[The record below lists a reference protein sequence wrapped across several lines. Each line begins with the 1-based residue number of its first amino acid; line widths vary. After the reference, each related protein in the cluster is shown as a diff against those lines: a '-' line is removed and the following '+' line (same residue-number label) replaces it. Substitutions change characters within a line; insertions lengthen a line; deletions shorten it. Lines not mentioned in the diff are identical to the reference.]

1 MFADMQW
8 NPMQHPA
15 GPDYMMPP
23 PMGPGPSNHFFNG
36 VQPGFNGFQPGFN
49 GFHPGLNGFTG
60 PYPGGMPPYVGYGL
74 GPMDMYGGILHP
86 DPFAAQG
93 FGFPNIPPPHRY
105 S

>member
-1 MFADMQW
+1 
-8 NPMQHPA
+8 MQHPA
-15 GPDYMMPP
+15 GPEYMMP
-23 PMGPGPSNHFFNG
+23 PMGPGPSNHYFNG

-49 GFHPGLNGFTG
+49 GFHPGFNGFAG
-60 PYPGGMPPYVGYGL
+60 PYPGGMPPYVGYGI
-74 GPMDMYGGILHP
+74 GPMDMYGGMLHP